1 MQHWQ
6 RNRQFNGTEQKVK
19 NNNLLSHKGSISIM
33 RGKEGLYNCRIDTTV
48 KPIQSKNDTIQQN
61 NGLNNKL

>member
-6 RNRQFNGTEQKVK
+6 RNRQFNGTEKKVK

-33 RGKEGLYNCRIDTTV
+33 TGKEGLYNCCIDTTG
-48 KPIQSKNDTIQQN
+48 KPIQSKTDTI
-61 NGLNNKL
+61 